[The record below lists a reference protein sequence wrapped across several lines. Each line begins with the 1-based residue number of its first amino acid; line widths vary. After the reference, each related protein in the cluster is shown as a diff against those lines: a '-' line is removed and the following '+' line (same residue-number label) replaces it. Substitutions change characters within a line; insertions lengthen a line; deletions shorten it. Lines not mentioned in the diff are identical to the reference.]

1 MTPVVE
7 LKKNLSVRPKRFRVE
22 DFRKMTE
29 AGILPEESGWEVI
42 DGYLMD
48 KMTIGSKHAS
58 IVNRLNSL
66 LSGLVENRAI
76 VSVQNPIQI
85 DDYNEPEP
93 GIALL
98 HKRSDFYAKSLPTST
113 DVFLLIEVAETTIA
127 YDRDVKMT
135 LYAEAGIMEVW
146 LVNLKEESIEQYSS
160 PQNGRFGSV
169 ETLRKGQ
176 SIQSISLEELSL
188 NVNDVLGL

>member
-42 DGYLMD
+42 DGYLVD
-48 KMTIGSKHAS
+48 KMTIGSRHAS
-58 IVNRLNSL
+58 IVNRLNNL
-66 LSGLVENRAI
+66 LSVLVAKWAI
-76 VSVQNPIQI
+76 VSVQNPVQI

-93 GIALL
+93 DIALL
-98 HKRSDFYAKSLPTST
+98 HPRSDFYSKRLPTPA
-113 DVFLLIEVAETTIA
+113 DVFVLVEVADSTIA
-127 YDRDVKMT
+127 YDRDVKIA
-135 LYAEAGIMEVW
+135 LYAEAGIVEVW

-169 ETLRKGQ
+169 ETFRKGQ
-176 SIQSISLEELSL
+176 SVQSISLKELSL
-188 NVNDVLGL
+188 NVDDVLGL

>member
-93 GIALL
+93 DIALL

-146 LVNLKEESIEQYSS
+146 LVNLNEESIEQYSS